1 MRRFV
6 FFTGAGLNSLTRQLN
21 ASIRAI
27 GVLGSK
33 GLYEL
38 RKMCVDT
45 VYHMHGAE
53 AASAYSGDDFKTVK
67 FHYADTSSMN
77 LKGISDAAFGA

>member
-1 MRRFV
+1 MICREHKMISSRP
-6 FFTGAGLNSLTRQLN
+6 REDC
-21 ASIRAI
+21 AI
-27 GVLGSK
+27 LGSK

-45 VYHMHGAE
+45 VYHMQGAE